1 MSQPELTDQQQ
12 QRIKR
17 GLERMPFG
25 QLLGIQLESAER
37 GMATMSFEITDSLR
51 QNNGVVHG
59 GAIATLIDTATAF
72 AIIPL
77 LKDGET
83 ASTIELSI
91 SYLRPLITGKVTC
104 SALIRREGKRLIAL
118 SADVLDSEG
127 NLAATSLSTYMR
139 LSKRPAIDDK

>member
-37 GMATMSFEITDSLR
+37 GMATMSFEITDSLK

-59 GAIATLIDTATAF
+59 GAIASLIDTATAF

-91 SYLRPLITGKVTC
+91 SYLRPLITGRVTC

-127 NLAATSLSTYMR
+127 NLAATSLSTYVR
-139 LSKRPAIDDK
+139 LSKRPAIDDN

>member
-1 MSQPELTDQQQ
+1 MSQPGLTDQQQ

-25 QLLGIQLESAER
+25 QLLGIQLERAER
-37 GMATMSFEITDSLR
+37 GMATMSFEITDALK

-59 GAIATLIDTATAF
+59 GAIASLIDTATAF

>member
-25 QLLGIQLESAER
+25 RLLGIQLESAER
-37 GMATMSFEITDSLR
+37 GMATMSFEVNDSLK
-51 QNNGVVHG
+51 QNNGVLHG
-59 GAIATLIDTATAF
+59 GAIASLIDTATAF

-104 SALIRREGKRLIAL
+104 SALVRREGKRIIAL
-118 SADVLDSEG
+118 SAEVLDSEG

>member
-1 MSQPELTDQQQ
+1 MSQSELTDQQR
-12 QRIKR
+12 QRVSRALKN
-17 GLERMPFG
+17 MHFG
-25 QLLGIQLESAER
+25 QLLGIQLEKAER
-37 GMATMSFEITDSLR
+37 GVATMSFEVSDSLK

-77 LKDGET
+77 LREGET
-83 ASTIELSI
+83 ASTIELSV
-91 SYLRPLITGKVTC
+91 SYLRPLRAGKVTC
-104 SALIRREGKRLIAL
+104 SAFVRREGKRLIAL

-139 LSKRPAIDDK
+139 LAK

>member
-25 QLLGIQLESAER
+25 RLLGIQLESAER
-37 GMATMSFEITDSLR
+37 GMATMSLEITDSLK

-59 GAIATLIDTATAF
+59 GAIASLIDTATAF

-77 LKDGET
+77 LKADET

-104 SALIRREGKRLIAL
+104 SAFVRREGKRLIAL
-118 SADVLDSEG
+118 SADVLDGEG
-127 NLAATSLSTYMR
+127 KLAATSLSTYMR
-139 LSKRPAIDDK
+139 LLKRQSSKS

>member
-1 MSQPELTDQQQ
+1 MSQPGLTDQQQ

-37 GMATMSFEITDSLR
+37 GMATMSFEITDSLK

-59 GAIATLIDTATAF
+59 GAIASLIDTATAF

>member
-25 QLLGIQLESAER
+25 QLLGIQLERAER
-37 GMATMSFEITDSLR
+37 GMATMSFEITDALK

-59 GAIATLIDTATAF
+59 GAIASLIDTATAF

-104 SALIRREGKRLIAL
+104 SALVRREGKRLIAL

-127 NLAATSLSTYMR
+127 NLAASSLSTYMR

>member
-25 QLLGIQLESAER
+25 RLLGIQLESAER
-37 GMATMSFEITDSLR
+37 GMATMSLEITDSLK

-59 GAIATLIDTATAF
+59 GAIASLIDTATAF

-77 LKDGET
+77 LKADET

-104 SALIRREGKRLIAL
+104 SAFVRREGKRLIAL
-118 SADVLDSEG
+118 SADVLDGEG

-139 LSKRPAIDDK
+139 LLKRQSSKS

>member
-1 MSQPELTDQQQ
+1 MTQSDLTDQQR
-12 QRIKR
+12 QRISR
-17 GLERMPFG
+17 ALNNMPFG
-25 QLLGIQLESAER
+25 QMLGIQLEKAEQ
-37 GMATMSFEITDSLR
+37 GVATMSFEISASLK

-77 LKDGET
+77 LQEGET
-83 ASTIELSI
+83 ASTIELTI

-104 SALIRREGKRLIAL
+104 SASVRREGRRLIAL
-118 SADVLDSEG
+118 SADVFDNEG

-139 LSKRPAIDDK
+139 LSKTS

>member
-1 MSQPELTDQQQ
+1 MNQTELTDQQQ

-37 GMATMSFEITDSLR
+37 GMATMSFEVTDLLK

-59 GAIATLIDTATAF
+59 GAIASLIDTATAF

-91 SYLRPLITGKVTC
+91 SYLRPLVAGRVTC
-104 SALIRREGKRLIAL
+104 SALVRREGKRLIAL
-118 SADVLDSEG
+118 SADVLDGEG

-139 LSKRPAIDDK
+139 LPKRPIGKS

>member
-1 MSQPELTDQQQ
+1 MSQPGLTDQQQ

>member
-1 MSQPELTDQQQ
+1 
-12 QRIKR
+12 
-17 GLERMPFG
+17 
-25 QLLGIQLESAER
+25 
-37 GMATMSFEITDSLR
+37 MSFEITDSLR

>member
-25 QLLGIQLESAER
+25 QLLGIQLERAER
-37 GMATMSFEITDSLR
+37 GMATMSFEITDALK

-59 GAIATLIDTATAF
+59 GAIASLIDTATAF